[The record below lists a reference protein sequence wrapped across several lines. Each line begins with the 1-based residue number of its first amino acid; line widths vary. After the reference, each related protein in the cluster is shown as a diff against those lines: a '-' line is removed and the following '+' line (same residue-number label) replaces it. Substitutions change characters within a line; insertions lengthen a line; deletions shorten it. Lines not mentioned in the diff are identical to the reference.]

1 VGVCRRVKDQAM
13 PRRRAKARIEVIA
26 DALVSAKQIR
36 AELLSLDLRRADGEL
51 RERLKE
57 ARELFDA
64 AVPVLEEA
72 VMVEEPPAVGRR

>member
-1 VGVCRRVKDQAM
+1 M